1 MVVAGGV
8 TETLHATPLL
18 RTLRAADSTARIVL
32 ICPATSAP
40 LWGGLP
46 SVDQTLPLEALDG
59 RVSLVGAAT
68 VWAQLRKRR
77 LDAVLL
83 CSGGAELRLAAYL
96 AGVPRRLGPAG
107 GPSALL
113 LTDRGAVHAWESPA
127 ATWLCLAGLLG
138 IQSQLH
144 AMQFEPGSEARSR
157 ATRMLIEGC
166 GGEGRRW
173 VAIAPGSGTGAGG
186 RRGNGHRPDADLD
199 DGPAWDPERYALLA
213 NAIAERSG
221 AQVIVVGTEDERPSV
236 EASLLDTGVGVVDFS
251 GERDLRVT
259 AAIIARCDVL
269 VAADGPLLH
278 LAAAVGTRCV
288 GLFGPT
294 HGVTWGPY
302 GGDNRI
308 VQAVPAPDD
317 DETPMMGRI
326 RVEDVLAALDT
337 LL

>member
-18 RTLRAADSTARIVL
+18 RTLRAAEGTARIVL
-32 ICPATSAP
+32 ICPAASAP

-46 SVDQTLPLEALDG
+46 GVDQTLPLEALDG
-59 RVSLVGAAT
+59 RVSLAGAAT

-83 CSGGAELRLAAYL
+83 CSAAAELRLAAYL
-96 AGVPRRLGPAG
+96 SGIPRRLGPGG
-107 GPSALL
+107 GPSAVL
-113 LTDRGAVHAWESPA
+113 LTDRGAVEAWESPA
-127 ATWLCLAGLLG
+127 ATWLRLAALLG
-138 IQSQLH
+138 IQSQLQ
-144 AMQFEPGSEARSR
+144 ATQFEPGSEARSR
-157 ATRMLIEGC
+157 ATRLLVESC
-166 GGEGRRW
+166 GGENGHW
-173 VAIAPGSGTGAGG
+173 VAIAPGSGTGG
-186 RRGNGHRPDADLD
+186 RTGNGHGRDAHLD
-199 DGPAWDPERYALLA
+199 GGPAWEPERYALLA
-213 NAIAERSG
+213 NAIAERTG
-221 AQVIVVGTEDERPSV
+221 AQVIVVGTEDERPTV
-236 EASLLDTGVGVVDFS
+236 EASLLDTGAGVVDFS

-278 LAAAVGTRCV
+278 LAAAVGTRSV

-294 HGVTWGPY
+294 HGATWGPY

-308 VQAVPAPDD
+308 VQAVRPPDGD
-317 DETPMMGRI
+317 DGTPVMGRI

>member
-1 MVVAGGV
+1 MDIAVVVAGGV
-8 TETLHATPLL
+8 TQTLHATPLL
-18 RTLRAADSTARIVL
+18 RTLRAAEGTARIVL
-32 ICPATSAP
+32 LCPAASAP

-46 SVDQTLPLEALDG
+46 GVDQTLPLVALDG
-59 RVSLVGAAT
+59 RVSVATAAT

-83 CSGGAELRLAAYL
+83 CSAAAELRLAAYL
-96 AGVPRRLGPAG
+96 AGIPRRLGPGG
-107 GPSALL
+107 GPSAVL
-113 LTDRGAVHAWESPA
+113 LTDRGAVQAGESPA
-127 ATWLCLAGLLG
+127 ATWVRLAGLLG

-144 AMQFEPGSEARSR
+144 ATQFEPGSEARNR

-166 GGEGRRW
+166 GSEGGRHW
-173 VAIAPGSGTGAGG
+173 VAIAPGSGTGG
-186 RRGNGHRPDADLD
+186 RHGNGHGGA
-199 DGPAWDPERYALLA
+199 AWEPERYALLA
-213 NAIAERSG
+213 NAIATHSG
-221 AQVIVVGTEDERPSV
+221 AQVIVVGTEDERPTV
-236 EASLLDTGVGVVDFS
+236 EASLLDTGVEVVDFS

-278 LAAAVGTRCV
+278 LAAAVGTRSV

-294 HGVTWGPY
+294 HGVTRGPY

-308 VQAVPAPDD
+308 VQAVGPAGDD
-317 DETPMMGRI
+317 DDTPMMERI